1 MGRHVKFM
9 ENTPGFHRSD
19 LPKGTH
25 PLNKLISN
33 YNNTAHVLVAA
44 AAYAG
49 LWNVLLVHRPEGLRF
64 GGVSAW
70 WTLLCAVAVL
80 NACGW
85 HRTAQSVASRSGS
98 EDAPDLLFRRR
109 QLRLSAV
116 FVLGCGFRSLIPR
129 ADVQRFGLIDSWLS
143 SVLIGRSVA
152 TAAEL
157 CFVAQWALMLHAAAR
172 GVGSR
177 FGVVVAWL
185 LLPIIAVAE
194 VCSWSGVL
202 TTCYLGN
209 VAEESLWA
217 LAASLLLAGGLI
229 VWARRPSA
237 RGPFLAGALALG
249 FFYVAYMLS
258 VDIPMYFLR
267 WRADEASGRA
277 YLAIGQ
283 GLHDAW
289 SRRTVTFSWEEWR
302 AEIPWMTLYFSVCV
316 WWSLALVHVPRPVP
330 DPAPERP
337 APDRPGFAPLGR
349 PGCV

>member
-1 MGRHVKFM
+1 M
-9 ENTPGFHRSD
+9 
-19 LPKGTH
+19 
-25 PLNKLISN
+25 NKLLRD
-33 YNNTAHVLVAA
+33 YNNSAHVVAA
-44 AAYAG
+44 ATAYVA
-49 LWNVLLVHRPEGLRF
+49 LWNVLLVHRPAEFRL

-70 WTLLCAVAVL
+70 WTVICAVAVI

-85 HRTAQSVASRSGS
+85 HRTAQRVASLSA
-98 EDAPDLLFRRR
+98 EADAPDVWFQKW

-129 ADVQRFGLIDSWLS
+129 ADVQRFGLVDSWLS

-177 FGVVVAWL
+177 FGIAVAWL
-185 LLPIIAVAE
+185 LVPLIVVAE
-194 VCSWSGVL
+194 VCSWSAVL

-217 LAASLLLAGGLI
+217 LAASLLVAGGFI
-229 VWARRPSA
+229 VWARRPAS
-237 RGPFLAGALALG
+237 RGPFLAGALTLG
-249 FFYVAYMLS
+249 LLYVAYMIS
-258 VDIPMYFLR
+258 VDVPMYFSR
-267 WRADEASGRA
+267 WQADEASGRV
-277 YLAIGQ
+277 YLSLSQ
-283 GLHDAW
+283 GLRDAW
-289 SRRTVTFSWEEWR
+289 SRRIVTFSWEEWR

-316 WWSLALVHVPRPVP
+316 WWSLALVHAPRPVP
-330 DPAPERP
+330 DPS
-337 APDRPGFAPLGR
+337 PDQRARGGPRFTPDGR